1 MLKGVGRIIPPG
13 GQGEPEEDGSYAV
26 HHILPMLHGVK
37 YSDPDI
43 QSAFPE
49 IDSEA
54 AHQPRNH
61 GLPPLW
67 HIPIVPPDTFVLIVP
82 SAGTSSVVPVA
93 FTERLY
99 PPPPRPDPAPVQTA
113 TSYVIPTPVGQA
125 TIDRAASVISDNQ
138 QQAERLNALA
148 QPSFLERLNP
158 LYALLF
164 YVAAGFGTLVLG
176 DLETR
181 YISLWSLLLIMGGA
195 LTLVD
200 TRKRPR
206 RITTSNLTWGV
217 GIGFVIG
224 LPLLILV
231 APGLSATSA
240 LLFPYTTAGS
250 LFQTLV
256 FLYPLAESIFFR
268 GRLQQQHGMAV
279 SIAGAGISVLLFF
292 WPAGSHEPIFLVF
305 VAFFLTVLSGVYSYV
320 RARYGLAASFA
331 CQVTLNL
338 MLFFLPRLI
347 APPIP

>member
-26 HHILPMLHGVK
+26 HHMIPLLHGVK
-37 YSDPDI
+37 YSDPDLVT
-43 QSAFPE
+43 AFPE
-49 IDSEA
+49 IDNEA
-54 AHQPRNH
+54 AWQPRNP
-61 GLPPLW
+61 GFSPLW

-82 SAGTSSVVPVA
+82 SAGTASVVPA
-93 FTERLY
+93 TFTKRLN
-99 PPPPRPDPAPVQTA
+99 PPLARPNPAPVQAA
-113 TSYVIPTPVGQA
+113 TSYMIPTLAGQA
-125 TIDRAASVISDNQ
+125 TLDRAASVASDSQ
-138 QQAERLNALA
+138 QRTERLSILS
-148 QPSFLERLNP
+148 QPSFLERFNP

-164 YVAAGFGTLVLG
+164 YVAAGFGTLVLD
-176 DLETR
+176 DLEAR

-200 TRKRPR
+200 TRKRPG
-206 RITTSNLTWGV
+206 RITTSNLIWGL
-217 GIGFVIG
+217 GIGCVIG

-231 APGLSATSA
+231 APGLSATCA

-256 FLYPLAESIFFR
+256 FLYPLSETIFFR
-268 GRLQQQHGMAV
+268 GRLQQQHGMAI
-279 SIAGAGISVLLFF
+279 SIAGAGISILLFF
-292 WPAGSHEPIFLVF
+292 WPAGSSEPIFLVF
-305 VAFFLTVLSGVYSYV
+305 VAFFLTVLSGIYSYV
-320 RARYGLAASFA
+320 RARYGLAASYA